1 MTDETEETIETT
13 PAVEVPAGIKPVD
26 INDVDASWDGTR
38 SLDEHRQAAF
48 EKLKQPGFG
57 RKGVTTDG
65 E

>member
-1 MTDETEETIETT
+1 MTDETETIET
-13 PAVEVPAGIKPVD
+13 VNVPADLKPID
-26 INDVDASWDGTR
+26 INDVDASWDGTG

-57 RKGVTTDG
+57 RKGVKTDG

>member
-13 PAVEVPAGIKPVD
+13 PTVEVPATTKPVD
-26 INDVDASWDGTR
+26 INDVDASWDGTG
-38 SLDEHRQAAF
+38 SLDDHRQAAF

-57 RKGVTTDG
+57 RKGVKSNG

>member
-1 MTDETEETIETT
+1 MTDADETIED
-13 PAVEVPAGIKPVD
+13 VPAEPKHVD
-26 INDVDASWDGTR
+26 VNDVDASWNGTG

-57 RKGVTTDG
+57 RKGAKTDG

>member
-13 PAVEVPAGIKPVD
+13 LTVEVPAEPKPVD
-26 INDVDASWDGTR
+26 INDVDASWDGTG
-38 SLDEHRQAAF
+38 SLDDHRQAAF

-57 RKGVTTDG
+57 RKGVKTDG

>member
-1 MTDETEETIETT
+1 MTDANEVTVNLDPQWET
-13 PAVEVPAGIKPVD
+13 PKPKPVD
-26 INDVDASWDGTR
+26 INDVDASWDGAG

>member
-1 MTDETEETIETT
+1 MIDETEETIETT
-13 PAVEVPAGIKPVD
+13 PAAEVPAEAKQVD
-26 INDVDASWDGTR
+26 VNDVDASWDGTG